1 MPSSITLFYD
11 LASLIK
17 TPCIERQ
24 KATRKLKR
32 LKKLLSTVDHES
44 EEHLEL
50 KEKVHRGLVD
60 LNYTLYCPL
69 NEKYTSLYKSTDTQ
83 GNLDTTMAD
92 SSAISH
98 GSGIDSPKPALWHVV
113 EQCMADNT
121 LAALRE
127 GKRKNTLST
136 DVTHSSPSVTA
147 HRARPVQ
154 KAKSKDVAGKRS
166 NNALLEAQAADS
178 DEGFF
183 EE

>member
-1 MPSSITLFYD
+1 VIRY

-17 TPCIERQ
+17 TSCIERQ

-32 LKKLLSTVDHES
+32 LKKLLSKADHES
-44 EEHLEL
+44 EEYRGL
-50 KEKVHRGLVD
+50 KEKVHRGQVD

-69 NEKYTSLYKSTDTQ
+69 GEKYTSLYKRTDTQ
-83 GNLDTTMAD
+83 DNLDTTMVD
-92 SSAISH
+92 SSAISQ
-98 GSGIDSPKPALWHVV
+98 GSEIDSPKPALWHVV

-127 GKRKNTLST
+127 GRRKKTLST
-136 DVTHSSPSVTA
+136 DMTQSPPSVTA
-147 HRARPVQ
+147 NRARPMH
-154 KAKSKDVAGKRS
+154 KAKSKDGAAKHS
-166 NNALLEAQAADS
+166 KNTLSEAQAADS